1 MNSRKETTKYKD
13 SFTVQRPSTSLP
25 VNHGN
30 CAVLAE
36 GSFQV
41 SLQLTPLLG
50 RIWESTAE
58 RNAIDAFE
66 IKVDR

>member
-1 MNSRKETTKYKD
+1 M
-13 SFTVQRPSTSLP
+13 
-25 VNHGN
+25 NHGN

-50 RIWESTAE
+50 RVWESTAE